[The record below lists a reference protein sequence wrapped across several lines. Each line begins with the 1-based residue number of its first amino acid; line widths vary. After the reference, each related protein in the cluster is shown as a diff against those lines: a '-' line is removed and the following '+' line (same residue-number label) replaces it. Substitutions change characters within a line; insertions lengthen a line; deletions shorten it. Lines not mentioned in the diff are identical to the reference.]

1 MARPVKCR
9 KIGCNPEFRLF
20 GPAGVPA
27 VTLETVDLS
36 FDEFEAIRL
45 ADFEGLY
52 QDAAAQQ
59 MHVSRQTFG
68 NILASARH
76 KVSQML
82 VSGKKLT
89 VTGGTIMVTS
99 EERVFKCATCSH
111 QWSVA
116 HGVERPAVC
125 PSCGSVNIHRLT
137 SDGSFGGGRNGAGKC
152 RGLRT
157 GLNREGTGQGSGEGE
172 GMGQGSGEGEAH
184 GSGRGSGQ
192 GQGKGQGQ
200 GQGQGQGR
208 GLGQR
213 CCDSPGHVHRHE
225 GDQ

>member
-1 MARPVKCR
+1 
-9 KIGCNPEFRLF
+9 
-20 GPAGVPA
+20 
-27 VTLETVDLS
+27 
-36 FDEFEAIRL
+36 
-45 ADFEGLY
+45 
-52 QDAAAQQ
+52 
-59 MHVSRQTFG
+59 
-68 NILASARH
+68 
-76 KVSQML
+76 
-82 VSGKKLT
+82 
-89 VTGGTIMVTS
+89 MVTS

-172 GMGQGSGEGEAH
+172 GMGQGSGEGEVH

-192 GQGKGQGQ
+192 GQGQGKGQ